1 MELEKKRVGC
11 LYRVSTKK
19 QVNIEDDI
27 PMQRNA
33 CMEFIKKREEWEL
46 NKEYIEPG
54 VSGYHKGL
62 NERKV
67 LQEVIKDVGEK
78 NIDVVFLILL

>member
-1 MELEKKRVGC
+1 MKLEKKRVGC

-33 CMEFIKKREEWEL
+33 CMEFIKKREDLEL
-46 NKEYIEPG
+46 NMEYI
-54 VSGYHKGL
+54 
-62 NERKV
+62 
-67 LQEVIKDVGEK
+67 
-78 NIDVVFLILL
+78 

>member
-1 MELEKKRVGC
+1 MEPEKKRVGC

-54 VSGYHKGL
+54 VSGYHARFYRKSSRML
-62 NERKV
+62 ERKI
-67 LQEVIKDVGEK
+67 LMC
-78 NIDVVFLILL
+78 FLSLCLTV

>member
-1 MELEKKRVGC
+1 MEPEKKRVGC

-54 VSGYHKGL
+54 DFSSGHFWP
-62 NERKV
+62 RQCCHSV
-67 LQEVIKDVGEK
+67 RMPFILQS
-78 NIDVVFLILL
+78 LPLLTIL

>member
-33 CMEFIKKREEWEL
+33 CMEFILPKTWSGCRRNTPLCWYQFVL
-46 NKEYIEPG
+46 VR
-54 VSGYHKGL
+54 VSIPA
-62 NERKV
+62 
-67 LQEVIKDVGEK
+67 QTS
-78 NIDVVFLILL
+78 